1 MLEFE
6 LQPSHY
12 ALYVPLSGLGCILV
26 LLYITTKFLYFSI
39 LGIALLFSF
48 WIFFKTKKQI
58 IAVAEFEKNIWTVV
72 YSDHKKE
79 KVNITYTINHR
90 LYIVFHTNLHNI
102 IIWQDQLSRKDWKK
116 LVLFTKL
123 YPHFKD

>member
-6 LQPSHY
+6 LQPSRY
-12 ALYVPLSGLGCILV
+12 ALYVPLSGLCCILV

-48 WIFFKTKKQI
+48 WLFLKTKKQI
-58 IAVAEFEKNIWTVV
+58 IAVAEFEKNIWTIV
-72 YSDHKKE
+72 YLDRKKE

-90 LYIVFHTNLHNI
+90 LYIIFHTNSHNI
-102 IIWQDQLSRKDWKK
+102 IIWQDQLSKKDWKK